1 MFVLVLHFVSCKGL
15 KQSDSV
21 YIASV
26 KVLPQNDLTEI
37 SDIATKSLI
46 VFFNCSISYDSISRE
61 YTMDLIDKIIAEGRI
76 KGSVD
81 NSKTS
86 EPDDLRYC
94 FIIVPLKQ
102 KKFFEIFE
110 I

>member
-46 VFFNCSISYDSISRE
+46 VFFNC
-61 YTMDLIDKIIAEGRI
+61 
-76 KGSVD
+76 
-81 NSKTS
+81 
-86 EPDDLRYC
+86 
-94 FIIVPLKQ
+94 
-102 KKFFEIFE
+102 
-110 I
+110 